1 MRVKV
6 LLFSI
11 SLVYLC
17 ECARLGADFLLALS
31 CPQPTSCSSWP
42 RSSMPCHVVVHSA
55 LTVGQDSVVVPFNVV
70 RAMLYGPCSR
80 HHAYCSAIS
89 FIPFSHSFSR
99 DLLFFFFFSFCSFGI
114 SPRWCCTNNRS
125 ARNRRRRCVSWRNL
139 SATSSQGHST
149 TTATGTARSTI
160 GRSSCGMR

>member
-11 SLVYLC
+11 SLLYLC

-99 DLLFFFFFSFCSFGI
+99 DLLFFFSFLFALLEFLHDGVVPTTGPPGI
-114 SPRWCCTNNRS
+114 DDDDACP
-125 ARNRRRRCVSWRNL
+125 
-139 SATSSQGHST
+139 G
-149 TTATGTARSTI
+149 
-160 GRSSCGMR
+160 

>member
-11 SLVYLC
+11 SLLYLC

-31 CPQPTSCSSWP
+31 CPQPTSCSSRP

-99 DLLFFFFFSFCSFGI
+99 DLLFFFSFLFALLEFLHDGVVPTTGPPGI
-114 SPRWCCTNNRS
+114 DDDDACPGEIYRLHHLKAIQLRQLPEQHGRQS
-125 ARNRRRRCVSWRNL
+125 ADR
-139 SATSSQGHST
+139 A
-149 TTATGTARSTI
+149 AE
-160 GRSSCGMR
+160 